1 MGAASTPVG
10 EAGGWFCVLG
20 AQGWERQGDADATE
34 RKNPPSHPNGFCW
47 LRGLTQRKWGKELV
61 CIKLKTL
68 KQKVS
73 HFLPRNE
80 NLTKRSHS
88 RNAGANGPCFFL
100 NVCLM
105 VERLWCRRGSG
116 AHGMGGQLPPG
127 VPQTFSFLLFNPG
140 LGSTMRMSPCS
151 LLHLQFGGAQARG
164 ENTALQAPPL
174 APANKG
180 ASSPPLESLAASEPQ
195 PGGGWIPPSQIL
207 LAANSDTYFSG
218 NFTLTCLFLQP
229 PG

>member
-1 MGAASTPVG
+1 MGKR
-10 EAGGWFCVLG
+10 AGLHQ
-20 AQGWERQGDADATE
+20 AE
-34 RKNPPSHPNGFCW
+34 
-47 LRGLTQRKWGKELV
+47 
-61 CIKLKTL
+61 TL

-88 RNAGANGPCFFL
+88 RNAGANGPCLFL

-218 NFTLTCLFLQP
+218 NFTVTCLFLQAP
-229 PG
+229 RLRCTGSSAMHGGDI